1 MPKKSFIDAI
11 KVENPCTENWEE
23 MEGNDTVRFCS
34 HCSKNVN
41 NLSEMTRKQAIRL
54 VRQSG
59 GRLCIRY
66 IPNARTGS
74 PVFADRFV
82 KIARNAG
89 AAAGVLTASM
99 MLSTIA
105 FAQGGTEP
113 QQLVQI
119 ENSIKSGSTSRSI
132 SGYVTDPNGAAVP
145 FAIVSVINQ
154 ETLVSAIQ
162 NTSNEGFYEFKD
174 LVPGKYTL
182 HVEAG
187 GFAIRDVTDI
197 WVGESGDTR
206 RDAQLSLQSMEAVVQ
221 VGGEIEG
228 ERFVTM
234 GLIALSPVESRNA
247 LVQAVLNEDLDEVKA
262 RVMMRAKV
270 NVKDKA
276 YDGITPL
283 HAAIETGNIEIVRY
297 LLEHGAKTNIRDF
310 QKRTPLMMMDGDATP
325 ELFDLLVQYGAKL
338 NLIDKE
344 KNNVLHHA
352 AVNGVDAD
360 LVKRIALNGVP
371 INGINKEGKT
381 PLMTA
386 SEEGDVDIVNALIQS
401 GADVNLRT
409 KGNVSAWDL
418 SDSARVRAAL
428 ETYGAYA
435 TPK

>member
-1 MPKKSFIDAI
+1 
-11 KVENPCTENWEE
+11 
-23 MEGNDTVRFCS
+23 
-34 HCSKNVN
+34 
-41 NLSEMTRKQAIRL
+41 MTRKQAIRL
-54 VRQSG
+54 VRRSG
-59 GRLCIRY
+59 GKLCIRY
-66 IPNARTGS
+66 VPDPKTSS
-74 PVFADRFV
+74 PIFADRFG

-99 MLSTIA
+99 MLSTAA
-105 FAQGGTEP
+105 FAQGGNEP

-119 ENSIKSGSTSRSI
+119 ENSIRTGGTAPSI
-132 SGYVTDPNGAAVP
+132 SGYVTDPNGAAIP
-145 FAIVSVINQ
+145 FAIVSVVNQ

-162 NTSNEGFYEFKD
+162 NASNEGFYEFKD
-174 LVPGKYTL
+174 LAPSKYTI

-197 WVGESGDTR
+197 WVGESGETR
-206 RDAQLSLQSMEAVVQ
+206 RDAQLSLQNMEAVVQ
-221 VGGEIEG
+221 VGSGDD
-228 ERFVTM
+228 RNYNVTVDGGM
-234 GLIALSPVESRNA
+234 SIVVETRNA
-247 LVQAVLNEDLDEVKA
+247 LIQAVLSEDLDEVKA
-262 RVMMRAKV
+262 RIMMRSKI

-283 HAAIETGNIEIVRY
+283 HAAIETGNIEITRY

-310 QKRTPLMMMDGDATP
+310 QKRTPLMMMDEDATP
-325 ELFDLLVQYGAKL
+325 ELFDLLTQYGAKL
-338 NLIDKE
+338 NLVDKE
-344 KNNVLHHA
+344 KNNMLHHA

-371 INGINKEGKT
+371 INGVNKEGKT

-401 GADVNLRT
+401 GADVNVRT
-409 KGNVSAWDL
+409 RANVSAWDL
-418 SDSARVRAAL
+418 SDNARVRAVL